1 MLAFESTIETLQRV
15 TNEEFLNSIFGNL
28 KPNEHIWLAAFDER
42 PDPNATS
49 WYGWA
54 INNTSAAKDYTGRNA
69 YFCVS
74 TIRAVDG
81 KARRIKPQFG
91 RMACVVLD
99 DAEVDPN
106 ASWVLQTSKG
116 KCQVGYV
123 LQENLEDLG
132 VAERLQKALSE
143 QGLVVAD
150 SNGYSPVR
158 YVRLPRGSNNKY
170 GSPVAHVLL
179 VWNPENTFTLEDLA
193 HKYGFDLQAV
203 MQPSPALPTNPKG
216 SADDKGNDGPLID
229 AIVSGAGYHDQINR
243 LAARYRY
250 RGMDERDVV
259 QTIKGLMSGVAA
271 KDERWQSRFNDIE
284 RSVRGAF
291 EKFDAKADQTY
302 SEPLD
307 PFVEHPV
314 PPFPSDVLP
323 EDLAEYAQA
332 ESKASGFDEGAYAF
346 SLMVIAS
353 GVIDHRA
360 RLRAGPMSVPPHLW
374 GALSANSGGGKSP
387 VINATAFAVHEINT
401 KLLRESTKAYADW
414 ARLPADERYAKE
426 TPLIRQLLLDN
437 TTSEAAA
444 KALKD
449 NPEGLLLVLPEMS
462 EWIGRMDAYSGAG
475 GADKDRGAWIRAFD
489 GGVVSIN
496 RAKDP
501 MPLVLENFS
510 AAMLAGVQPEKL
522 AQMFGKSGA
531 GGSEGLFQRFM
542 PFCMSDP
549 AQVDY
554 SFKLPQFLKPNAGQ
568 IFYKLHE
575 WREAG
580 AFKTF
585 ELEPQALDLAQ
596 AHHNNLRQ
604 LAKRTPHGRFAEHID
619 KLPGLTLRVCLVL
632 HCLGEAAQGKEQP
645 SRFVSAK
652 TFEQAQRVLQALY
665 RHAEAAYSTLDK
677 TGIATT
683 VKLARAACE
692 AILSKSWQVFQ
703 RGDLTRN
710 ATGWD
715 GVDDRQGEAA
725 IDLLIDWGWVADVTP
740 ETGAPRRG
748 RRSKG
753 KFAVNPKVPLRFEP
767 HAQRIARER
776 AERLK
781 AIQQL
786 AAQRVH
792 GQ

>member
-1 MLAFESTIETLQRV
+1 MMLAFESINESLQRV
-15 TNEEFLNSIFGNL
+15 TNQEFLDSIFGNL
-28 KPNEHIWLAAFDER
+28 RANEHIWLAAFDER
-42 PDPNATS
+42 PDPKAR
-49 WYGWA
+49 WGGWA
-54 INNTSAAKDYTGRNA
+54 INNTSAAKDFTGRNA

-74 TIRAVDG
+74 TIRAIEG
-81 KARRIKPQFG
+81 KARRIGPHFG

-99 DAEVDPN
+99 DAKVDPN
-106 ASWVLQTSKG
+106 ASWVLQTSEG
-116 KCQVGYV
+116 KYQVGYV
-123 LQENLEDLG
+123 LQEDVSDLG
-132 VAERLQKALSE
+132 VAERLQKALSQ

-150 SNGYSPVR
+150 SNGYNPVR

-170 GSPVAHVLL
+170 GNPFAHVLL
-179 VWNPENTFTLEDLA
+179 VWNPENTFMLEDLA

-203 MQPSPALPTNPKG
+203 IQPSAALPIEPKG
-216 SADDKGNDGPLID
+216 SASDKGNDQPLIE
-229 AIVSGAGYHDQINR
+229 AIVSGEGYHDQINR

-250 RGMDERDVV
+250 RGMDEQDVV
-259 QTIKGLMSGVAA
+259 QTIKGLMSAVAV
-271 KDERWQSRFNDIE
+271 KDERWKNRFDDIE

-291 EKFDAKADQTY
+291 EKFDPKAEQAQI
-302 SEPLD
+302 EPLD
-307 PFVEHPV
+307 PFIEHPV
-314 PPFPSDVLP
+314 PPFPLGVLP
-323 EDLAEYAQA
+323 EDLADYAA
-332 ESKASGFDEGAYAF
+332 ACSKASGFDEGAYGFA
-346 SLMVIAS
+346 LMVIAS
-353 GVIDHRA
+353 GVIDQRA
-360 RLRAGPMSVPPHLW
+360 KLRAGPMSVPPHLW

-387 VINATAFAVHEINT
+387 VITATAFAAHEINNR
-401 KLLRESTKAYADW
+401 LLRESGKQYADW
-414 ARLPADERYAKE
+414 ARLPSDERFAQQP
-426 TPLIRQLLLDN
+426 PLIRQLMLDN

-462 EWIGRMDAYSGAG
+462 EWIGRMDAYSGGSG
-475 GADKDRGAWIRAFD
+475 GDKDRGAWIRAFD
-489 GGVVSIN
+489 GGTVSVN

-501 MPLVLENFS
+501 MPMVLENFS

-522 AQMFGKSGA
+522 AQMFSKSGA

-554 SFKLPQFLKPNAGQ
+554 GYRLPEFLQANVQ
-568 IFYKLHE
+568 NIFERLHG

-580 AFKTF
+580 AFKSF
-585 ELEPQALDLAQ
+585 ELEAPALALAE

-632 HCLGEAAQGKEQP
+632 HCLSEAAQGKDKP
-645 SRFVSAK
+645 SRQVNRA

-677 TGIATT
+677 TGIATSI
-683 VKLARAACE
+683 KLARAACE
-692 AILSKSWQVFQ
+692 AILSKGWPVFQ

-715 GVDDRQGEAA
+715 GVDDRQAEAA

-740 ETGAPRRG
+740 NHIAPRRG
-748 RRSKG
+748 RRSMG
-753 KFAVNPKVPLRFEP
+753 KFAVNTKVALRFEP
-767 HAQRIARER
+767 HAQRIAKER
-776 AERLK
+776 AERSR

>member
-1 MLAFESTIETLQRV
+1 MMLAFESTAADLHGV
-15 TNEEFLNSIFGNL
+15 TNAEFLDAVFGVLDAHERIWVTWFTEKPSPQARWGGWSI
-28 KPNEHIWLAAFDER
+28 
-42 PDPNATS
+42 S
-49 WYGWA
+49 
-54 INNTSAAKDYTGRNA
+54 NTNKAQDFADHNT

-74 TIRAVDG
+74 TV
-81 KARRIKPQFG
+81 KAKNGIAKRDKAHFG

-99 DAEVDPN
+99 DAQPDWD
-106 ASWVLQTSKG
+106 ASWVLQTSEG
-116 KCQVGYV
+116 SYQVGYI
-123 LQENLEDLG
+123 LQENLSDLAQ
-132 VAERLQKALSE
+132 AERLQKALSQ
-143 QGLVVAD
+143 QGLVKAD
-150 SNGYSPVR
+150 TNGYSPVR
-158 YVRLPRGSNNKY
+158 YVRLPRGSNNKT
-170 GSPVAHVLL
+170 GNPIAHVLQA
-179 VWNPENTFTLEDLA
+179 WNPENVFTLDDIA
-193 HKYGFDLQAV
+193 AKYGLNLQSTQREQQV
-203 MQPSPALPTNPKG
+203 KPPEPSQ
-216 SADDKGNDGPLID
+216 SDKGNDQPLIQ
-229 AIVSGAGYHDQINR
+229 AIVSGEGYHDQINR

-259 QTIKGLMSGVAA
+259 QTIKGLMSGVAV
-271 KDERWQSRFNDIE
+271 KDERWQNRFDDIE

-291 EKFDAKADQTY
+291 EKFDPKAEQDQI
-302 SEPLD
+302 EPLD
-307 PFVEHPV
+307 PFIEHPV
-314 PPFPSDVLP
+314 PPFPLGVLP
-323 EDLAEYAQA
+323 EDLADYAA
-332 ESKASGFDEGAYAF
+332 ACSKASGFDEGAYGFA
-346 SLMVIAS
+346 LMVIAS
-353 GVIDHRA
+353 GVIDQRA
-360 RLRAGPMSVPPHLW
+360 KLRAGPMSVPPHLW

-387 VINATAFAVHEINT
+387 VITATAFAAHEINNR
-401 KLLRESTKAYADW
+401 LLRESCKQYADW
-414 ARLPADERYAKE
+414 ARLPSDERFAQQP
-426 TPLIRQLLLDN
+426 PLIRQLMLDN

-462 EWIGRMDAYSGAG
+462 EWIGRMDAYSGGSG
-475 GADKDRGAWIRAFD
+475 GDKDRGAWIRAFD
-489 GGVVSIN
+489 GGTVSVN

-501 MPLVLENFS
+501 MPMVLENFS

-522 AQMFGKSGA
+522 AQMFSKSGA

-554 SFKLPQFLKPNAGQ
+554 GYRLPEFLQTNVQ
-568 IFYKLHE
+568 NIFERLHG

-580 AFKTF
+580 AFKSF
-585 ELEPQALDLAQ
+585 ELEAPALALAE

-632 HCLGEAAQGKEQP
+632 HCLSEAAQGKDKP
-645 SRFVSAK
+645 SRHVSAN

-677 TGIATT
+677 TGIATSI
-683 VKLARAACE
+683 KLARAACE
-692 AILSKSWQVFQ
+692 AILSKGWPVFQ

-715 GVDDRQGEAA
+715 GVDDRQAEAA

-740 ETGAPRRG
+740 NHIAPRRG
-748 RRSKG
+748 RRSMG
-753 KFAVNPKVPLRFEP
+753 KFAVNTKVALRFEP
-767 HAQRIARER
+767 HAQRIAKER
-776 AERLK
+776 AERSR

-786 AAQRVH
+786 AAQRVR